1 MAAMAPLF
9 KTIGTL
15 GGFELACFW
24 LAAFVVFILTG
35 FALDYLLGRQ
45 GFGPYVNSVLAL
57 IGVGLALYARY
68 NYLLP
73 YLRYDP
79 YLTCGLVVA
88 TPALVIL
95 ILSFMRTRVF

>member
-9 KTIGTL
+9 KMIGGL
-15 GGFELACFW
+15 EGFELACFW
-24 LAAFVVFILTG
+24 LAAFVAFVLTG

-57 IGVGLALYARY
+57 VGVGLALYARY

-79 YLTCGLVVA
+79 YLTCGLVVG
-88 TPALVIL
+88 TPALLIL

>member
-1 MAAMAPLF
+1 MAAMVPLF
-9 KTIGTL
+9 KTIAAL
-15 GGFELACFW
+15 GGFEAACFW
-24 LAAFVVFILTG
+24 LAAFVIFMLTG
-35 FALDYLLGRQ
+35 FVLDYLLGRQ

-57 IGVGLALYARY
+57 AGVFLALYARY

-88 TPALVIL
+88 VPALL
-95 ILSFMRTRVF
+95 ILLLSFLRTRVF